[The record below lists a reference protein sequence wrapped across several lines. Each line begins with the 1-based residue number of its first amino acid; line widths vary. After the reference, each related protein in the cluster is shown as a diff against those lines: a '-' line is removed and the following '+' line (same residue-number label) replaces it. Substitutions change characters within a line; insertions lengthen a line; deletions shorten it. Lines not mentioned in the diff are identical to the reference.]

1 MASGARSIRKLASG
15 EVKLRLVQEE
25 SQSPPRPR
33 GRVRNYDFIRDLER
47 TSVDYCAAVRS
58 LYRQNRRDAITNGAE
73 ADLAPF
79 PDMPDEE
86 DDLED
91 EGKKPDDR
99 PAQ

>member
-1 MASGARSIRKLASG
+1 MASGARTIGQSAPG
-15 EVKLRLVQEE
+15 EVKLRRVEEE

-33 GRVRNYDFIRDLER
+33 SRVRNYDSIRDLEK

-86 DDLED
+86 DGLED
-91 EGKKPDDR
+91 EGKKPNDW